1 MDDHELNF
9 ASSLR
14 HDSSSKTLESDS
26 SERMNRRKSKVS
38 ILHFAAF
45 VFVLGFC
52 FLVAGVVLITLS
64 QTRTSETQ
72 KNSAFNQTIDSKE
85 NYTFGENKTVTES
98 RCAFS
103 SGGQLAG
110 RCHLCD
116 RCLVLKCFAG
126 STSQPSLTATDL
138 FRPSS

>member
-9 ASSLR
+9 ASSLG

-38 ILHFAAF
+38 IFHLAAF

-64 QTRTSETQ
+64 QTRTPETQ

-110 RCHLCD
+110 RCISVTD
-116 RCLVLKCFAG
+116 VLY
-126 STSQPSLTATDL
+126 
-138 FRPSS
+138 

>member
-14 HDSSSKTLESDS
+14 HDSSSKTLESHS
-26 SERMNRRKSKVS
+26 SERTNRRQLKVS
-38 ILHFAAF
+38 IFHLAAF

-110 RCHLCD
+110 RCISVTD
-116 RCLVLKCFAG
+116 VLY
-126 STSQPSLTATDL
+126 
-138 FRPSS
+138 